1 MSRIFQILDEIRN
14 KVNEILRDNKSLI
27 LTVDIDIKQGGIR
40 SWKFFKKA
48 PIK

>member
-1 MSRIFQILDEIRN
+1 MSTIFKILDEIKKTIDEVIRN
-14 KVNEILRDNKSLI
+14 EKSLI
-27 LTVDIDIKQGGIR
+27 LTIDIDIKQGGIR